1 MKKDFK
7 RLDFVKLIFGWPF
20 ALMVGLVFIEA
31 VLSASVTYFVIH
43 AGRDIVNDDFVAKD
57 FLWILFAQS
66 GSYFV
71 HAISWIYGERA
82 GFHAYARYMTI
93 FTRDNRHKATVLGA
107 RDIRESTEPFLT
119 NETFHLLFE
128 TMYELEG
135 TLQLGFGIIL
145 NVLVIGFEIDGG
157 FPLAYALILFIVLLM
172 QFFARKPVANAYLNN
187 QRATN
192 RMTAQT
198 YTAWDN
204 IFSGNRSNF
213 RLWNK
218 TFLERL
224 SIALKAQIHAILVRE
239 TLSGISGVIGLIII
253 FATMAMVVQKDVG
266 QTALLVGMAA
276 TLPKQISLTHDIHA
290 FAIAWNDLLAL
301 WTRVGGV
308 VEHMHPNRPAE
319 FDTRIEFDRITLKQ
333 GDTQM
338 QCSNLA
344 DALAMVKLQSTGLVQ
359 VRGGNGSGKSSLLA
373 ALKESLKGQA
383 YYWPT
388 TDRLAFEFA
397 GGTAKVPEAEDDED
411 EADEAV
417 SKDTKKPASYG
428 FSSGERQLKS
438 LQEIVQTT
446 NNPVYLFDEWD
457 ANLDPVHRAKAAL
470 LVDQLAARA
479 RVIEISHRG

>member
-1 MKKDFK
+1 MKKEFS
-7 RLDFVKLIFGWPF
+7 RWQFIQLMFGWPF
-20 ALMVGLVFIEA
+20 AIMVGLVFIEA
-31 VLSASVTYFVIH
+31 VLSACVTYFVIH
-43 AGRDIVNDDFVAKD
+43 AGRDIVNNDFVARD
-57 FLWILFAQS
+57 FLWILFAQT
-66 GSYFV
+66 GSYLT
-71 HAISWIYGERA
+71 HAISWIFGERA
-82 GFHAYARYMTI
+82 GFHAFARYMMI
-93 FTRDNRHKATVLGA
+93 FTRENRHKATVLGA
-107 RDIRESTEPFLT
+107 RDVRETAEPFLT

-135 TLQLGFGIIL
+135 TLQLAFGLIL

-157 FPLAYALILFIVLLM
+157 FPIAYAVILVIVLAL
-172 QFFARKPVANAYLNN
+172 QFSARKLVANAYLTN

-213 RLWNK
+213 GLWNK

-224 SIALKAQIHAILVRE
+224 QIALKAQIHAILVRE

-253 FATMAMVVQKDVG
+253 FATMAFVVQKDVG
-266 QTALLVGMAA
+266 QTALLVAMAA

-301 WTRVGGV
+301 WTRAGGV
-308 VEHMHPNRPAE
+308 VEHMHLERPE
-319 FDTRIEFDRITLKQ
+319 QFDQRIKFDRITLKQ

-344 DALAMVKLQSTGLVQ
+344 DALAMVNLHATGLVQ

-397 GGTAKVPEAEDDED
+397 GGTAKVPEAENEEDDDEP
-411 EADEAV
+411 
-417 SKDTKKPASYG
+417 KASDG

-438 LQEIVQTT
+438 LQEIVQKT
-446 NNPVYLFDEWD
+446 NNAVYLFDEWD
-457 ANLDPVHRAKAAL
+457 ANLDPMHRAKAAA